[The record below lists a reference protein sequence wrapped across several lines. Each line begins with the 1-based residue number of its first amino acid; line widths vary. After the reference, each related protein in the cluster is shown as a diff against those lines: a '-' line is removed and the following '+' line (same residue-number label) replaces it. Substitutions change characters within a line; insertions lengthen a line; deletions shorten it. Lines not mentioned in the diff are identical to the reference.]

1 MTGEAMNSDGA
12 FDRWLDAQEDE
23 HMEREKQDAEM
34 SGICPVRMTKHQP
47 CRSTPQYS
55 VTELHM
61 PLVVPGWANW
71 LAIDSNGS
79 VWAFE
84 YKPVAGKDC
93 WDLGPEE
100 RNYRRAMVAESG
112 WWWVD
117 DTSVPDVLAGWRTML
132 YPVPANG

>member
-1 MTGEAMNSDGA
+1 MN
-12 FDRWLDAQEDE
+12 FDRFLEAQEDA
-23 HMEREKQDAEM
+23 HMEREKRDAEQTRDLDD
-34 SGICPVRMTKHQP
+34 GEAEHANAPAYRVT
-47 CRSTPQYS
+47 S
-55 VTELHM
+55 VHL

-84 YKPVAGKDC
+84 YKPVAGEDC

-112 WWWVD
+112 WWWID
-117 DTSVPDVLAGWRTML
+117 ETSVPDVLSEWSTML
-132 YPVPANG
+132 YQVPVNG

>member
-1 MTGEAMNSDGA
+1 MRQGGNMN
-12 FDRWLDAQEDE
+12 FDRFLEAQEDA
-23 HMEREKQDAEM
+23 HMEREKLESESEHTRDLDDGEVEHAN
-34 SGICPVRMTKHQP
+34 V
-47 CRSTPQYS
+47 PQYR
-55 VTELHM
+55 VTSIHI

-84 YKPVAGKDC
+84 FKPVAGEIS

-117 DTSVPDVLAGWRTML
+117 EASVPDVLSEWQTML
-132 YPVPANG
+132 YPVPASV